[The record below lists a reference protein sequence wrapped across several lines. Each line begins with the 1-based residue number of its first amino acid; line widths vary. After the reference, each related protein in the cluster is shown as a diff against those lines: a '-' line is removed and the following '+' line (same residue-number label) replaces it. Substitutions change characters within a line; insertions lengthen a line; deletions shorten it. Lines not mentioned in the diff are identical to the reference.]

1 MIELESPCIHRI
13 HLSRTDVPESY
24 HTLGMTIE
32 LDTLLNRM
40 RILHSKNLS
49 NGTTSYVT
57 FDDGWRDVLLIP
69 EDFFHQNSSLQ
80 PVVFITDEQF
90 LKHPRWMPL
99 HYLYSW
105 MDDEGL
111 TLDQIQQLGIDRAA
125 IKDWREYKQHAFLSE
140 RLSNIIEQPDYL
152 SLQDLKVLTKRG
164 WKVASHG
171 PEHSDLRTLPKFE
184 LRKMLEESLT
194 ILHKIGA
201 EPWLAW
207 PEGRWNDEV
216 AALAHEVGFTK
227 QFGLRE
233 EPRKG
238 TSSLVQMRTLW

>member
-24 HTLGMTIE
+24 HKLGMTIE
-32 LDTLLNRM
+32 LDTLLNRL
-40 RILHSKNLS
+40 RILQSYNLR

-69 EDFFHQNSSLQ
+69 ADFFHHNSSLQ

-99 HYLYSW
+99 HYLYRW
-105 MDDEGL
+105 MGDEGL

-125 IKDWREYKQHAFLSE
+125 IKGWREHKQHAFLSE

-152 SLQDLKVLTKRG
+152 SLHDLEVLKKRG

-216 AALAHEVGFTK
+216 AALAHQVGFTK

-238 TSSLVQMRTLW
+238 TSTLVQMRTLW

>member
-1 MIELESPCIHRI
+1 MIELESPCLHRI
-13 HLSRTDVPESY
+13 HLSRTDVPEPY

-32 LDTLLNRM
+32 LDTLLSRM
-40 RILHSKNLS
+40 RFLHSANLS

-69 EDFFHQNSSLQ
+69 EDFFYQHSSLQ

-90 LKHPRWMPL
+90 QKHPRWMPL

-111 TLDQIQQLGIDRAA
+111 TLDQLQLLGIDRAV
-125 IKDWREYKQHAFLSE
+125 IKDWRECKQHAFLLE
-140 RLSNIIEQPDYL
+140 RLPSIIEQPDYL
-152 SLQDLKVLTKRG
+152 SLQDLETLTKRG

-171 PEHSDLRTLPKFE
+171 PEHSDLRTLPTVE
-184 LRKMLEESLT
+184 LRKMLEESL
-194 ILHKIGA
+194 IKLHKIGA

-207 PEGRWNDEV
+207 PEGRWNDEL

-233 EPRKG
+233 EQRKG
-238 TSSLVQMRTLW
+238 NSSLVQMRTLW